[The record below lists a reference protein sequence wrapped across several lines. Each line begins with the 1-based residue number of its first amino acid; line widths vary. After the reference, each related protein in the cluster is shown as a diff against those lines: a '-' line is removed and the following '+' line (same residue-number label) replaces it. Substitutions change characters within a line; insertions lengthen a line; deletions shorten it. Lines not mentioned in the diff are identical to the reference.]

1 MRAMWLA
8 AALLMLGGPV
18 GADEASKGEQKKAAE
33 GDAKAADEGPP
44 KPAVRTV
51 QVRSSIFQFK
61 VRFDPGVPEPGEVV
75 EARIEMAEVPP
86 VPDPVYGETIPIK
99 GAAIVAE
106 VTDADGAGY
115 GLAYRV
121 HPLTDAGMYGFHF
134 TPARSD
140 VYRVVLRG
148 EQKSQR
154 YAATIR
160 VPVGIWP
167 LPGGEDEQPADKGG
181 PGLAALPGGRGPAVP
196 AGHSGGP
203 AIPGSGPAQ
212 PGGGPAQPGGGPAG
226 DEAKGGE
233 SPLHEAME
241 TMGEHWVALQ
251 VALLAG
257 RRPDLNK
264 ARLAADALRRACLA
278 AVDVAPGDADHARLM
293 KATAAAVGAVAKA
306 TAGKKAKPALRAYR
320 QVGARHC
327 NRCHFARRWEVLSS
341 PDEFP
346 AMLP

>member
-8 AALLMLGGPV
+8 AALLALGGPV
-18 GADEASKGEQKKAAE
+18 GADEASKGERKQAAE

-44 KPAVRTV
+44 KPAVRNV
-51 QVRSSIFQFK
+51 QARSSIFQFN
-61 VRFDPGVPEPGEVV
+61 VRFEPGVPEPGEVV

-86 VPDPVYGETIPIK
+86 VPDPVYGETIPVK
-99 GAAIVAE
+99 GAVIVAE

-134 TPARSD
+134 TPQRSD

-148 EQKSQR
+148 EQKSQS
-154 YAATIR
+154 YAATMR

-167 LPGGEDEQPADKGG
+167 LPGGEEKQAVDKSGS
-181 PGLAALPGGRGPAVP
+181 GLAALPGGRGPAVP

-203 AIPGSGPAQ
+203 AIPG
-212 PGGGPAQPGGGPAG
+212 GGPAQPGGGPAG
-226 DEAKGGE
+226 DEAKVAE

-241 TMGEHWVALQ
+241 TMGGHWLALQ

-257 RRPDLNK
+257 RRPDLKK
-264 ARLAADALRRACLA
+264 AELAADALRQACLE

-306 TAGKKAKPALRAYR
+306 AAGKKAKPALRAYR
-320 QVGARHC
+320 KVGARHC
-327 NRCHFARRWEVLSS
+327 NRCHFARRWGVLSS